1 MGRESAPCIRLFVS
15 AALCRRD
22 LPLSVRY
29 VRSVKPSSPF
39 DRLQVLAPVHP
50 AGRSHDAFTA
60 DTAVGLPICRWR
72 DEASNSWWWHAV
84 FVAMACCA
92 AGRYS
97 PSASRMEF
105 WRPRRDGQLGWT
117 ASSIILDWRLG
128 VDLRCDLGMREG
140 KEKTDD
146 RASLVGT
153 PSVVGTVSALRVAPR
168 VSGQRPGSPQG
179 NQGAWADDRSA
190 DRCVRAPRQA
200 RARKIRLLLPQLPP
214 SMRLWRLGAPAEFC
228 GPRP

>member
-1 MGRESAPCIRLFVS
+1 MGRESAPCIRLFAS

-60 DTAVGLPICRWR
+60 DTGVGLPICRWR

-117 ASSIILDWRLG
+117 ASSIILDGAWGSTGGEFRQAA
-128 VDLRCDLGMREG
+128 DAAREQRHAVA
-140 KEKTDD
+140 DCAASNP
-146 RASLVGT
+146 RAI
-153 PSVVGTVSALRVAPR
+153 GTVER
-168 VSGQRPGSPQG
+168 GG
-179 NQGAWADDRSA
+179 D
-190 DRCVRAPRQA
+190 
-200 RARKIRLLLPQLPP
+200 
-214 SMRLWRLGAPAEFC
+214 
-228 GPRP
+228 